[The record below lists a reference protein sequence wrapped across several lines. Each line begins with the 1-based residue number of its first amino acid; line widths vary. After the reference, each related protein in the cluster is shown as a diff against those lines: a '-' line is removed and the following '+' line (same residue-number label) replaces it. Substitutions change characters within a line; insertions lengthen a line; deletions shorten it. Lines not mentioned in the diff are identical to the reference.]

1 MLTELTVT
9 NFRNLKDVS
18 LENLGRITLIAG
30 KNGVGKTALLEAL
43 WLLSGSDMP
52 ELGTRLNAFRGL
64 PVTSPDTIFRDLFR
78 NFDTQRHIRMT
89 AHGDWGSLPRELD
102 ISLQDKE
109 MTQALRSD
117 ILEKAS
123 IERSTRPQAEG
134 EFEIVFKYRH
144 HNGRVHTS
152 RAWWVQEV
160 QEVLNPVG
168 TSQVTVTGEGIRQE
182 RQMVTGRPTSV
193 FMASLH
199 RDDLQTVATR
209 FGELQLKGKDAEILR
224 LLCPLEPRLKRLVP
238 ITIRNA
244 TVIHANI
251 EGSNRPIPIQLLGE
265 GLNRMFGLALA
276 MGTATGGLLL
286 IDEIENGLHHTV
298 LEEVFVTL
306 LEMARTFDVQVFAT
320 THSAE
325 CIRAAHEAL
334 NEVGQHESAFYR
346 LQRINGEIKAV
357 DFDHEMLETAIAHK
371 MEVR

>member
-30 KNGVGKTALLEAL
+30 KNGAGKTALLEAL
-43 WLLSGSDMP
+43 WLLSGPDVP
-52 ELGTRLNAFRGL
+52 ELGMRLNVFRGL
-64 PVTSPDTIFRDLFR
+64 PITGPDTIFRDLFR
-78 NFDTQRHIRMT
+78 NFDIGQDITVSAR
-89 AHGDWGSLPRELD
+89 GDWGSRPRELE
-102 ISLQDKE
+102 ISLQDRK
-109 MTQALRSD
+109 QLPAIPANILDKALT
-117 ILEKAS
+117 
-123 IERSTRPQAEG
+123 ERSTRPQAEG
-134 EFEIVFKYRH
+134 EFEIVFDYRH
-144 HNGRVHTS
+144 DDGNEYTS

-160 QEVLNPVG
+160 QEMPTPVG
-168 TSQVTVTGEGIRQE
+168 LGPIEVGSEGIRQE
-182 RQMVTGRPTSV
+182 QQRVVGRSNST

-199 RDDLQTVATR
+199 RDNLQAVASR
-209 FGELQLKGKDAEILR
+209 FGELQLKGKDAEILSILR
-224 LLCPLEPRLKRLVP
+224 PLEPRLKGLVP

-244 TVIHANI
+244 TVIYAII

-265 GLNRMFGLALA
+265 GLNRMLNLALA

-298 LEEVFVTL
+298 LPEVFATL
-306 LEMARTFDVQVFAT
+306 LVMARAFDVQVFAT

-334 NEVGQHESAFYR
+334 KEADQHESAFYR

-357 DFDHEMLETAIAHK
+357 GFDHEMLETAIFHE